1 MKSVWQREKST
12 QMKNRNDHDEACRRV
27 TARFQSRFLR
37 HYVARKIRSDPAYPA
52 VLRIGPFIAKAEPL
66 LDVGCGVGLLGFY
79 LRERGFENPIL
90 GLDRDARKIGVAKQ
104 IAAAYPE
111 IDLRM
116 QDLRDRL
123 PEFSGTIAM
132 LDVLHYLPPAD
143 QNNLLS
149 RLAGQIAPGA
159 ALVLRDCPS
168 DPGIRYA
175 ATFLA
180 EKFAQLILWNVSA
193 PLHFPSRNSIIRSFS
208 PNEFTHDVEPL
219 WGTTPFNNHLFTFR
233 RRASAIASSAE

>member
-1 MKSVWQREKST
+1 
-12 QMKNRNDHDEACRRV
+12 MKNRNDHDEACRRV

-37 HYVARKIRSDPAYPA
+37 HYVARKIRSDPVYPA
-52 VLRIGPFIAKAEPL
+52 VYERVRSSSEPL

-90 GLDRDARKIGVAKQ
+90 GLDRDARKISVAKQ

-123 PEFSGTIAM
+123 PQFSGTIAM

-149 RLAGQIAPGA
+149 RLAEQIAPGA